1 LNPPHK
7 GLATVLSIFKCPM
20 DQRQYQASY
29 AQGLTVAFDGYLGV
43 NGTNL
48 GAMDG
53 ILYWNS
59 QVRFADI
66 TDGTSNTFLVGE
78 RPPSW
83 DLVFGWWY
91 AGAGQY
97 DTRFGPLRNTGSSDV
112 TLGMAEL
119 NLRSNGIP
127 QMSACPPGPYQYGR
141 GTILNPCDQFH
152 FWALHTGGSNFLAA
166 DGSVKFVPYETSQT
180 VMSAMA
186 TRAGN
191 EPENLP

>member
-1 LNPPHK
+1 MAVGADPAPDQEQLAALELDEGVAEVEA
-7 GLATVLSIFKCPM
+7 GLADRL
-20 DQRQYQASY
+20 D
-29 AQGLTVAFDGYLGV
+29 
-43 NGTNL
+43 L
-48 GAMDG
+48 GAAQD
-53 ILYWNS
+53 
-59 QVRFADI
+59 
-66 TDGTSNTFLVGE
+66 
-78 RPPSW
+78 
-83 DLVFGWWY
+83 
-91 AGAGQY
+91 